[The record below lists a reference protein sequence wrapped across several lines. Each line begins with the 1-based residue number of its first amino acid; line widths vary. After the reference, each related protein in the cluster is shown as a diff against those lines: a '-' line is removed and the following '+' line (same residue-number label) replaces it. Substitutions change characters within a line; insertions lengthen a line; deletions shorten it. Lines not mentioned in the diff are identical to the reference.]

1 MSEMQVQVW
10 SSRQHRSQQYL
21 LERFTLSIRLQRCLN
36 PSPDHTH
43 FSLWA
48 SVPSLC
54 FHVDEQKIQSLIM
67 CLHPLTPPTSPSRT
81 PSPHPYTSTQ
91 SMYKSALSSD
101 SFIQSDPPVEDSIYL
116 SFYEGLPHQKISLL
130 SESKPHP
137 LSKQKSCDPRV
148 ARERY
153 QRRLQAAMEEI
164 VSVNFSIDS
173 VFLSLSSNDQV
184 ITELTIPGV
193 TLDLHKRPYDTRLEL
208 SVQDLCVLDR
218 FQNFGP
224 EFELILCSG
233 GKNLLNLSSP
243 SQKQSFD
250 PSSGMTGKSYSY
262 PTFASIRNTVSNSN
276 ATTPT
281 VTPIRAHHSDIP
293 NLFPLQED
301 FGIISPASDSPTLLS
316 VSYHHLTSF
325 SPDHPATRDI
335 DLGKEEE
342 GEEMEAEEWVWPSEE
357 EPDIHKISVHCTGVD
372 LMANQETIAEI
383 ISFCQKALPPSLLH
397 RGRSEG
403 GSSEEEEIMKR
414 EEEMS
419 ISTKPVEPAQSLV
432 HMEASVVFERLGV
445 RLLRRIN
452 RRSVRKGFS
461 QGASSAHLLASLIF
475 HRLSVA
481 ARGVRM
487 TSVLEGQ
494 LEGIK
499 VTDLT
504 EI

>member
-1 MSEMQVQVW
+1 MCKK
-10 SSRQHRSQQYL
+10 L
-21 LERFTLSIRLQRCLN
+21 T
-36 PSPDHTH
+36 
-43 FSLWA
+43 A
-48 SVPSLC
+48 SFCPEVAKSLC
-54 FHVDEQKIQSLIM
+54 LVSLT
-67 CLHPLTPPTSPSRT
+67 L
-81 PSPHPYTSTQ
+81 
-91 SMYKSALSSD
+91 
-101 SFIQSDPPVEDSIYL
+101 
-116 SFYEGLPHQKISLL
+116 
-130 SESKPHP
+130 
-137 LSKQKSCDPRV
+137 
-148 ARERY
+148 
-153 QRRLQAAMEEI
+153 
-164 VSVNFSIDS
+164 
-173 VFLSLSSNDQV
+173 DQV

-372 LMANQETIAEI
+372 LMGELYTHNVGIHV
-383 ISFCQKALPPSLLH
+383 S
-397 RGRSEG
+397 
-403 GSSEEEEIMKR
+403 
-414 EEEMS
+414 
-419 ISTKPVEPAQSLV
+419 STK
-432 HMEASVVFERLGV
+432 
-445 RLLRRIN
+445 N
-452 RRSVRKGFS
+452 RRHCDCPVLVI
-461 QGASSAHLLASLIF
+461 HLI
-475 HRLSVA
+475 LSPYCIVHIK
-481 ARGVRM
+481 V
-487 TSVLEGQ
+487 SVLFLSDQ
-494 LEGIK
+494 PTRK
-499 VTDLT
+499 R
-504 EI
+504 